1 MQLSDNELVRLIK
14 EKDGAALQELC
25 QRYAPLI
32 MTIKRHY
39 YLRNFDDDDWDQE
52 AMLVCYETARLF
64 DPHKNSRFSSFY
76 KMRLT
81 NHARSLLRYEY
92 AQRRA
97 PYAQAASYEHVLAAG
112 LVQEASYHP
121 AELTSLPA
129 RYHEYLVGLSPRE
142 LTALR
147 VYLQLPAQ
155 GVIYSEA
162 QLNRACQRC
171 KKKFKSALLP
181 GS

>member
-1 MQLSDNELVRLIK
+1 MQLSEHELVSLIK
-14 EKDGAALQELC
+14 QKDGAALKELC

-39 YLRNFDDDDWDQE
+39 YLRNFDDNDWDQE
-52 AMLVCYETARLF
+52 AMLVCYETAHLF
-64 DPHKNSRFSSFY
+64 DPKKNPRFSSFY

-97 PYAQAASYEHVLAAG
+97 PYAQAASYENALAAG
-112 LVQEASYHP
+112 LVQEASYQP

-129 RYHEYLVGLSPRE
+129 RYHDYLVRLSPRE
-142 LTALR
+142 LTALQ
-147 VYLQLPAQ
+147 VYLQLPARP
-155 GVIYSEA
+155 VVYSEA
-162 QLNRACQRC
+162 QLNQACQRC
-171 KKKFKSALLP
+171 KKKFKSTLLP
-181 GS
+181 GR